1 MIFAVG
7 MPSPNTV
14 CVPSFQR
21 SHALQFLEAFRNSSN
36 DACNGNKELIES
48 SGTRLGMLV
57 RCKID
62 SDGHIEW
69 ITRGNLRVDN
79 RRGFVEN
86 FGRRRKSEYIASNF
100 FPPDPLMAV
109 NLATLRSKVELALAG
124 RVAAPF
130 TYRDRHVIETVSTG
144 IAEIDLLAGGLPRG
158 ALTEIF
164 GP

>member
-86 FGRRRKSEYIASNF
+86 FGRRRKSEYIACQFLPARSAYGSKSRYF
-100 FPPDPLMAV
+100 ALQSRTCSCWACRRSIYVPRPPCD
-109 NLATLRSKVELALAG
+109 
-124 RVAAPF
+124 
-130 TYRDRHVIETVSTG
+130 
-144 IAEIDLLAGGLPRG
+144 
-158 ALTEIF
+158 
-164 GP
+164 